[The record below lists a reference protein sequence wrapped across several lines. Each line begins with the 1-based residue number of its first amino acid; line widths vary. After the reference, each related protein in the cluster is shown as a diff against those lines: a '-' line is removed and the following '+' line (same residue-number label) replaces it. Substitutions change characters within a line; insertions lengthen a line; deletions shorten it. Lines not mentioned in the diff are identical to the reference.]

1 MAGEK
6 SMGAIAGAF
15 AALALTAGTADAASS
30 KAQAFVAAAAQADTY
45 EIQAA
50 RVVVTQSE
58 DEQVKA
64 FARLMIEHHSR
75 TRADL
80 AKAAAAAGAPAPP
93 ETVSGDQQRMLGA
106 LQSLTGPDLDRA
118 YITQQVNA
126 HESALVTQQAY
137 AATGDSPPLK
147 AAAAAAVP
155 IIQGHLDQARQ
166 LKAALPTG

>member
-1 MAGEK
+1 
-6 SMGAIAGAF
+6 
-15 AALALTAGTADAASS
+15 
-30 KAQAFVAAAAQADTY
+30 
-45 EIQAA
+45 
-50 RVVVTQSE
+50 
-58 DEQVKA
+58 
-64 FARLMIEHHSR
+64 MIEHHSR